1 MTSCALARN
10 AGGVCSYH
18 DLARLVWRR
27 RHVDPKLI
35 RAFVRR
41 LQLLQSFE
49 PGYRLETDYIQDAA
63 GMVGNAVPPALAAA
77 LVTPFAEQLR

>member
-1 MTSCALARN
+1 MRSPATLAACAPTTT
-10 AGGVCSYH
+10 
-18 DLARLVWRR
+18 WRASSGAR